1 MENSKSN
8 FKALVAKMEQLKENE
23 QGKLKGG
30 VSVVSSS
37 SLSLANTNYAICS
50 CTVNTPCSKKT
61 K

>member
-8 FKALVAKMEQLKENE
+8 FKALVAKMQQLKENE

-30 VSVVSSS
+30 VSVVSSAIENK
-37 SLSLANTNYAICS
+37 LATTNYVCPTNMY
-50 CTVNTPCSKKT
+50 CPKK